1 MLSAQ
6 HVLFHLVLISTLQGR
21 YCYPVLHRRELRTES
36 IKGKEGIWTQVY
48 AYLGHEYT
56 SRLNPTSKCS
66 VLPCL
71 HYLWDPES
79 FYAWKSILLLSR
91 PHPNRD
97 QLPANWAGML
107 LQNQQSENPHLRLNI
122 YLAIASSREVNA
134 QRLMVTMISFPPGE
148 ATLASRWDDNDR
160 EGIWCWKW
168 LEVTGSC
175 PELCWGNE
183 KYEDIT
189 HYLCNP
195 NSTSIS
201 RRCWQCGTLPRS
213 SLETSGPAHV
223 WGSEETGSQKN
234 YPVSAETHSWN
245 LLRVHRLLLWK
256 GCWAQESTLLTYS
269 GIGWFPVKEVT
280 FKIALS

>member
-6 HVLFHLVLISTLQGR
+6 HVLFHLFLISTLQGR
-21 YCYPVLHRRELRTES
+21 CYYPILYMRELRTQS
-36 IKGKEGIWTQVY
+36 IKGREGIWTQVY
-48 AYLGHEYT
+48 AYLGHGYT

-79 FYAWKSILLLSR
+79 FYAWKSILLSSR
-91 PHPNRD
+91 PHPHRD

-122 YLAIASSREVNA
+122 YLAIASSRDVNA

-160 EGIWCWKW
+160 EGIWCWKC
-168 LEVTGSC
+168 LEVLGVALSC
-175 PELCWGNE
+175 AGEM
-183 KYEDIT
+183 
-189 HYLCNP
+189 
-195 NSTSIS
+195 
-201 RRCWQCGTLPRS
+201 RS
-213 SLETSGPAHV
+213 MKPLRIICVIQIQQAFLEGVDSVEPCREAVWRHLWAHA

-234 YPVSAETHSWN
+234 YPVSADSELKSPKSSQAVTLKGMLST
-245 LLRVHRLLLWK
+245 RVNIADIQWYRLISSE
-256 GCWAQESTLLTYS
+256 G
-269 GIGWFPVKEVT
+269 GNF
-280 FKIALS
+280 